1 MYIKVNLMKLLKNI
15 ITLVVLTLAVIGF
28 MSIGGM
34 DFVKKVFSNVSWFN
48 KSQETVME
56 KANKIANFSNINQEE
71 YEISKTANIMGYK
84 AVVAEHNASKQKF
97 IVIDSDKEPLLT
109 KQDFDSG
116 NIDNKIQTLNKKLK
130 KQFVHF
136 DNIKIIKKSTMQ
148 TMGQTVPYVKLEAE
162 PRNMYGVKKVTGIV
176 GVVGEGENAKTLV
189 AFNTDNKYSQII
201 TDQFFK
207 DVKIAGK

>member
-1 MYIKVNLMKLLKNI
+1 MKLLKNI
-15 ITLVVLTLAVIGF
+15 ITLVILTLAVIGF

-34 DFVKKVFSNVSWFN
+34 DYVKKVFSNVSWFN

-136 DNIKIIKKSTMQ
+136 DNIKIIKKSAMQ

-176 GVVGEGENAKTLV
+176 GVVGEGENAKTLI

>member
-15 ITLVVLTLAVIGF
+15 ITLVILTLAVIGF

>member
-1 MYIKVNLMKLLKNI
+1 MKLLKNI

-84 AVVAEHNASKQKF
+84 AVVAEHNA
-97 IVIDSDKEPLLT
+97 
-109 KQDFDSG
+109 
-116 NIDNKIQTLNKKLK
+116 
-130 KQFVHF
+130 
-136 DNIKIIKKSTMQ
+136 
-148 TMGQTVPYVKLEAE
+148 
-162 PRNMYGVKKVTGIV
+162 
-176 GVVGEGENAKTLV
+176 
-189 AFNTDNKYSQII
+189 
-201 TDQFFK
+201 
-207 DVKIAGK
+207 

>member
-1 MYIKVNLMKLLKNI
+1 MKLLKNI

-97 IVIDSDKEPLLT
+97 IVIDSDKEPHLT

-176 GVVGEGENAKTLV
+176 GVVGEGENAKTLI

-207 DVKIAGK
+207 DVKIEKNKK